1 MWEGRGKT
9 AIVGIGYSEIT
20 RRPLKPLGL
29 LAADACR
36 AAIDD
41 AGLAPEQVD
50 GLATYPESPFAG
62 AGNRDGEDVVSV
74 AFILNHLALAPDLR
88 WYAQI
93 ETGMIA
99 SPLIEAVN
107 ALIAGACEY
116 VLVWRA
122 LHRPA
127 SRAAGATGAAASRG
141 APRASGDAQFL
152 APYGCASIVQT
163 HALAWQR
170 YMHRYGA
177 TRDALAA
184 LALNSRHNANLNP
197 RAFFHREP
205 MTRDDYFNS
214 RWIAEPLC
222 LFDCDVPVD
231 GCVAMIVT
239 TADRA
244 RDLRNPPA
252 FIAGYGQNTAR
263 RRTLLYYTLDDY
275 MACGGSLAR
284 KLWASAGLGPRE
296 MDAAQLYDGFNPSTL
311 YWLEAAGFCAE
322 GEGASFVQDGRIA
335 LEGELPV
342 NTFGGSLSEGRMH
355 GMGHIAEAV
364 RQVTGAAGPRQ
375 IPGAAAV
382 CAIDGSPMLRGSAIV
397 VTRDP

>member
-1 MWEGRGKT
+1 MWQGKSKT

-20 RRPLKPLGL
+20 RKPGKPLGL
-29 LAADACR
+29 LAVDACR
-36 AAIDD
+36 AAIAD
-41 AGLAPEQVD
+41 AGLDPARID

-74 AFILNHLALAPDLR
+74 NWIMNHLALAPDLR

-99 SPLIEAVN
+99 SPIIEAVN
-107 ALIAGACEY
+107 ALIAGACDY
-116 VLVWRA
+116 VMVWRA
-122 LHRPA
+122 LHRP
-127 SRAAGATGAAASRG
+127 R
-141 APRASGDAQFL
+141 PRASPGGSPRAAGDAQFL
-152 APYGCASIVQT
+152 APYGASSIVQT
-163 HALAWQR
+163 HAFAWQR

-177 TRDALAA
+177 TRAALAA
-184 LALNSRHNANLNP
+184 LALNSRRNANLNP
-197 RAFFHREP
+197 RAFFFKDP
-205 MTRDDYFNS
+205 MSRDDYFNS

-231 GCVAMIVT
+231 GCVALIVT
-239 TADRA
+239 TAERA
-244 RDLRNPPA
+244 RDLANPPA
-252 FIAGYGQNTAR
+252 YIAGYGQNTAR

-275 MACGGSLAR
+275 MACGTSLAH
-284 KLWASAGLGPRE
+284 KLWQSAGLGPHE

-322 GEGASFVQDGRIA
+322 GEGAAFVRDGRIA

-364 RQVTGAAGPRQ
+364 RQVTDRAELRQ
-375 IPGAAAV
+375 IPGASAV
-382 CAIDGSPMLRGSAIV
+382 CAIDGSPMLRGSGII

>member
-1 MWEGRGKT
+1 MWNGRGKT
-9 AIVGIGYSEIT
+9 AIAGIGYSEIT
-20 RRPLKPLGL
+20 RKPQKPLGL
-29 LAADACR
+29 LAIDACR
-36 AAIDD
+36 AAIED
-41 AGLAPEQVD
+41 AGLQARQID

-74 AFILNHLALAPDLR
+74 SFVLNHLGAAEDVR

-99 SPLIEAVN
+99 SPVIEAVN
-107 ALIAGACEY
+107 ALLVGACDY
-116 VLVWRA
+116 ALVWRA

-127 SRAAGATGAAASRG
+127 PRGASAGGKA
-141 APRASGDAQFL
+141 APRAFGDAQFI
-152 APYGCASIVQT
+152 APYGAASIVQT
-163 HALAWQR
+163 HAFAWRR

-184 LALNSRHNANLNP
+184 LALNSRRNANLNP
-197 RAFFHREP
+197 RAFFHSTP
-205 MTRDDYFNS
+205 MSRDDYFNA
-214 RWIAEPLC
+214 RMIAEPLC

-231 GCVAMIVT
+231 GCVALILT

-244 RDLRNPPA
+244 RDLRNQPA
-252 FIAGYGQNTAR
+252 YIAGYGQNTAR

-284 KLWASAGLGPRE
+284 KLWSSAGLGPRD

-311 YWLEAAGFCAE
+311 YWLEAAGFCGE
-322 GEGASFVQDGRIA
+322 GEGADFVAGGRIA
-335 LEGELPV
+335 LEGELPI

-364 RQVTGAAGPRQ
+364 RQVTDRAEKRQ
-375 IPGAAAV
+375 IAGASAV
-382 CAIDGSPMLRGSAIV
+382 CAIDGSPMLRGSGIV